1 MGFFTLLANHI
12 RCTVCLSVGLG
23 GLYLGVL
30 AAEGQTVIL
39 HEIAWMGTADSP
51 QEQWIELYNASD
63 EYVSLAD
70 WTLMTASGSISNR
83 LSGRLAPGQI
93 YLLGPHQQREL
104 AGIPVNSYL
113 SGHLS
118 PEGEELRL
126 YNRAGRLV
134 DRVNA
139 WHAGCNESYATMQR
153 VYPYTAGSHPDSWT
167 QSTVRY
173 DSGYGTPGFRHPP
186 AYTEQELNQVFHGE
200 NTINVFFNQSALTE
214 FAFPNNL
221 ANHRIN
227 LEERI
232 IDRIRQA
239 RRGIDLAL
247 YEINLPAVVDALME
261 RAAEGL
267 PIRLLIDAKPEQD
280 ADRNERY
287 RLMRVYLERMLRGLD
302 GQLGTGDSIHIFANS
317 PIFAVADPDYRAAF
331 GLPRHPSDMPY
342 KTLHIGNGQ
351 QSGHLL
357 VEGAER
363 APNHYYGPGGQMHNK
378 FILIDDYRVMTGSM
392 NITET
397 GIYGTYRNRMA
408 RVPGGNSNN
417 LIELHSPEATSIYR
431 AEFNQMWGSHT
442 VIPDRSAARFRSE
455 KPQNQSAHFVRMGD
469 IDVRILF
476 SPGYDVISEITA
488 FVEEHALTSL
498 YFCIFAWSDSRLEN
512 IVKQKWEGSPE
523 AEEGSVTGFD
533 LKGVFERIFWN
544 QWWSANI
551 NMQGR
556 EAQRT
561 SYLNPN
567 IPWRNTPPV
576 YRDRESRKL
585 HHKYMLI
592 DANTPHNPT
601 VITGSANWSRNAN
614 EINDENTVF
623 IHDARIVNQFVQEFY
638 ARFQQAGGQ
647 VRSGE
652 AHAAR

>member
-1 MGFFTLLANHI
+1 MEFIPKLANRI
-12 RCTVCLSVGLG
+12 RFMTRLSVGLG
-23 GLYLGVL
+23 GLYLGAH
-30 AAEGQTVIL
+30 AANAQTVIF
-39 HEIAWMGTADSP
+39 HEIAWMGTEHSP

-63 EYVSLAD
+63 AYVSLTD
-70 WTLMTASGSISNR
+70 WTLVTASGSISNR
-83 LSGRLAPGQI
+83 LAGRLAPGQI
-93 YLLGPHQQREL
+93 YLLGPHQHWEL
-104 AGIPVNSYL
+104 VGIPVNSYL
-113 SGHLS
+113 SGYLS
-118 PEGEELRL
+118 HEGEELRL
-126 YNRAGRLV
+126 YNSKGQLV
-134 DRVNA
+134 DRVDQ
-139 WHAGCNESYATMQR
+139 WHTGCSDSFATMQR
-153 VYPYTAGSHPDSWT
+153 VYPYTAGSHPDSWK
-167 QSTVRY
+167 QSTVIY
-173 DSGYGTPGFRHPP
+173 DFGYGTPGFRHPP

-214 FAFPNNL
+214 FASPNNL

-239 RRGIDLAL
+239 RHRIDLAL

-280 ADRNERY
+280 LDRNERY
-287 RLMRVYLERMLRGLD
+287 RLMRVYLERMLRGMD
-302 GQLGTGDSIHIFANS
+302 GQLRTSDSIHIFANS

-342 KTLHIGNGQ
+342 KTLRIGNGQ

-357 VEGAER
+357 VDGAER

-378 FILIDDYRVMTGSM
+378 FILIDDYRVLTGSM

-397 GIYGTYRNRMA
+397 GIYGTYRNRLA
-408 RVPGGNSNN
+408 RIPDGNSNN
-417 LIELHSPEATSIYR
+417 LIDLHSPEVTEIYR
-431 AEFNQMWGSHT
+431 AEFNQMWGSET
-442 VIPDRSAARFRSE
+442 EIPDSRTARFRSE
-455 KPQNQSAHFVRMGD
+455 KHQDQAAHHVRMGD

-476 SPGYDVISEITA
+476 SPGYDVIHEITS
-488 FVEEHALTSL
+488 FVEEHAQTSL
-498 YFCIFAWSDSRLEN
+498 YFCIFAWSDSQLEN
-512 IVKQKWEGSPE
+512 VIKEKWEGSP
-523 AEEGSVTGFD
+523 AAGEGALTGFV

-556 EAQRT
+556 TASQT

-567 IPWRNTPPV
+567 IPWRNAPPV
-576 YRDRESRKL
+576 FRDRESRKL

-592 DANTPHNPT
+592 DADTPYNPT

-614 EINDENTVF
+614 EINDENTLFV
-623 IHDARIVNQFVQEFY
+623 HDARIVNQFVQEFY
-638 ARFQQAGGQ
+638 ARFQQAGGE
-647 VRSGE
+647 VHAYE